1 MNFLVKQS
9 GELISNFLPLC
20 LYVISWQPE
29 KQRHTKAQRQIKK
42 EKYRTRNMNSIT
54 PVCRLSTITNTVYLI
69 KFEYRNKSIESC
81 SFQTNW
87 AIMPHFQMHDSINH
101 GITVTPFCMSKIIKK
116 NPKILFPEFL
126 GYFTTNTGGKKH
138 NTKPNQTKKKN
149 TWKKACFKQQQK
161 IHLWYIFFLTSP
173 MTH

>member
-9 GELISNFLPLC
+9 GELISNFLPSC

-69 KFEYRNKSIESC
+69 KFKYRNKSIESC

-101 GITVTPFCMSKIIKK
+101 GITVTPFCVSKIIKK
-116 NPKILFPEFL
+116 PKLLFPEFL
-126 GYFTTNTGGKKH
+126 GYFTTNTGGKKPQH
-138 NTKPNQTKKKN
+138 KTQPTKQ
-149 TWKKACFKQQQK
+149 KQ
-161 IHLWYIFFLTSP
+161 HLEKSML
-173 MTH
+173 